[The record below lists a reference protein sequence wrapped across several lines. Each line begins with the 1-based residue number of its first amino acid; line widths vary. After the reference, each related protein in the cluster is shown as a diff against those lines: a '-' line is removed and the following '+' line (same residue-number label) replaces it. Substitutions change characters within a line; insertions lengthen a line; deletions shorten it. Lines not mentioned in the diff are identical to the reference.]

1 MRVYRSL
8 KYNQKLHLPH
18 EVAKLGNFRV
28 PLSLYGKL
36 KETAIREQKSQTL
49 LLNELIQ
56 AGFEARNG
64 EAA

>member
-8 KYNQKLHLPH
+8 KYDMKLHLPD
-18 EVAKLGNFRV
+18 EVAKLVNFRV

-49 LLNELIQ
+49 LLNELIE
-56 AGFEARNG
+56 AGFKTRG
-64 EAA
+64 MEAA